1 MGKAFL
7 SAFFC
12 VFHCVPKVFLLL
24 EVSSA
29 NISINGTRGDPL
41 LWSCHYIFSEPFQP
55 EQSLIFWQGYK
66 KMDIVL
72 HIYRKGQQEFHYQSQ
87 SFQNRTTVFPDQLPS
102 GNFSLV
108 IEPLMLQD
116 NQIFIEVIFLSEN
129 KPTKKLCQTTVYV
142 AAPFQE
148 PKIEM
153 NQKEKTAT
161 CSTKGGFPEPVIRW
175 MSGNGGT
182 KVGLSEATMISEEDN
197 GTFSVSSTVIIT
209 GLKKVICEIYNPTLN
224 QTLIA
229 TEDVPT
235 PKNPVLTAIII
246 IIISVIFYIVIL
258 PGLIIYQYIKQQRRG
273 NKSDREHEF
282 VDPPKDKERQRP
294 GNECDRHQLYEH
306 PLEKGGPVGLNLLP

>member
-1 MGKAFL
+1 M
-7 SAFFC
+7 
-12 VFHCVPKVFLLL
+12 FLLL

-142 AAPFQE
+142 AGMMLNIFLLMA
-148 PKIEM
+148 
-153 NQKEKTAT
+153 NEKFA
-161 CSTKGGFPEPVIRW
+161 
-175 MSGNGGT
+175 
-182 KVGLSEATMISEEDN
+182 
-197 GTFSVSSTVIIT
+197 VS
-209 GLKKVICEIYNPTLN
+209 
-224 QTLIA
+224 
-229 TEDVPT
+229 
-235 PKNPVLTAIII
+235 
-246 IIISVIFYIVIL
+246 
-258 PGLIIYQYIKQQRRG
+258 YIKLC
-273 NKSDREHEF
+273 SWT
-282 VDPPKDKERQRP
+282 
-294 GNECDRHQLYEH
+294 
-306 PLEKGGPVGLNLLP
+306 LLTLSPAKPSFH